1 MHSNSGELHNF
12 LDTYRMSTPR
22 HGWKALSIRTNVSG
36 LRLMG
41 WSVIWSMQGTIITL
55 TKTLKTKEIVA
66 IGLANLPKNL
76 ART

>member
-1 MHSNSGELHNF
+1 
-12 LDTYRMSTPR
+12 
-22 HGWKALSIRTNVSG
+22 
-36 LRLMG
+36 MG